1 MKRGRAS
8 WSGVAAAVA
17 TAIAIA
23 PPVARAAEVV
33 IPIHVDHELIQ
44 EVLAWEV
51 FTGPGGTASVWKDGA
66 GCSFMNL
73 AAPRIG
79 SLGVRLHLV
88 ANGEAKVGKKIGS
101 SCVTALEWKG
111 TIDVTEEVRVDPD
124 QPVVH
129 FRVTEA
135 SLHGAGADGAGSE
148 TLERWLKLYVQPK
161 LENVTVDLRPTLGE
175 LVGLIPAVLPHED
188 PRVTTEIVD
197 SFRVLGAEADPA
209 GLVTKL
215 RLELPDR
222 PERDAKAASAAAVR
236 VATTDGE
243 ERDAETPA
251 ASGAQP
257 EPALTG
263 EELARWDAA
272 WQRWDA
278 FITFVAKHVASD
290 AQSRELRDAL
300 LGVLI
305 DARQDVAEILVPSQ
319 PEGPDPLRSLF
330 VNTWAR
336 LVPVLRSMSASM
348 PGSEALRYATF
359 VSAGDALTAIDALGP
374 QVGLD
379 LSADGLRRMA
389 RMLTPQLAEDPLV
402 YGEQVDPE
410 LRRIFG
416 FGTPLLLPGEKPLAE
431 EVAPSPGAESIAPEV
446 ATAVSEAPD
455 LDRLARWAPT
465 RDQLDEY
472 LPLVRALL
480 LRAADQSAARYEVPE
495 PLQRSFRTLVLTT
508 AWQESCWRQ
517 WTTGRDGVL
526 RPMRSRAGA
535 VGVMQVLERAWR
547 GFYDLRTLRNDFDYN
562 ARAGVEI
569 LARYLTEHAIDD
581 PRDAIANPE
590 LLARTTYALYH
601 AGPKG
606 GAGRIDNPRT
616 PARIRK
622 IDDQFWR
629 RFQYVRDGEDFRVR
643 NCF

>member
-1 MKRGRAS
+1 MKRGSTS
-8 WSGVAAAVA
+8 WSRVAAAVTTVLA
-17 TAIAIA
+17 LA
-23 PPVARAAEVV
+23 PRAAHGAEVV
-33 IPIHVDHELIQ
+33 IPIHLDHELIQ
-44 EVLAWEV
+44 EVLAREV
-51 FTGPGGTASVWKDGA
+51 FTGPDGTANVWKDGA
-66 GCSFMNL
+66 GCSYMTL
-73 AAPRIG
+73 ASPRVG

-111 TIDVTEEVRVDPD
+111 TIDVTEEVRVEPD

-129 FRVTEA
+129 FRVAEA
-135 SLHGAGADGAGSE
+135 SIHGAGAEASGSD
-148 TLERWLKLYVQPK
+148 TLERWVKLYVQPK
-161 LENVTVDLRPTLGE
+161 LENVTVDLRPTLAE
-175 LVGLIPAVLPHED
+175 LKALIPTVLPHGD
-188 PRVTTEIVD
+188 PRVTEQLVD
-197 SFRVLGAEADPA
+197 SFRVLGAEADSA

-222 PERDAKAASAAAVR
+222 PVLGTKAASAA
-236 VATTDGE
+236 VARSATVDGAGADE
-243 ERDAETPA
+243 EGVDPSDAG
-251 ASGAQP
+251 GAQT

-319 PEGPDPLRSLF
+319 PDGPDPLRSLF

-336 LVPVLRSMSASM
+336 LVPVLRSVSASM
-348 PGSEALRYATF
+348 PGSGALRYASF

-374 QVGLD
+374 QIGLD

-389 RMLTPQLAEDPLV
+389 RILTPQLAEDPLV
-402 YGEQVDPE
+402 YGEQVDPD

-416 FGTPLLLPGEKPLAE
+416 FGTPLLLPGEKPVADASSPPALTE
-431 EVAPSPGAESIAPEV
+431 ETSPEPLEPPEPQQE
-446 ATAVSEAPD
+446 AVD
-455 LDRLARWAPT
+455 LDRLAGWAPS
-465 RDQLDEY
+465 RGELDEY

-480 LRAADQSAARYEVPE
+480 LRAADQSAARYEVPP
-495 PLQRSFRTLVLTT
+495 PLKTSFRNLVLTT

-569 LARYLTEHAIDD
+569 LARYLTEHAISD
-581 PRDAIANPE
+581 PRDAIADPE

-606 GAGRIDNPRT
+606 RGRADRQPAHAGADPQ
-616 PARIRK
+616 
-622 IDDQFWR
+622 DR
-629 RFQYVRDGEDFRVR
+629 RPVLAPLPVRP
-643 NCF
+643 